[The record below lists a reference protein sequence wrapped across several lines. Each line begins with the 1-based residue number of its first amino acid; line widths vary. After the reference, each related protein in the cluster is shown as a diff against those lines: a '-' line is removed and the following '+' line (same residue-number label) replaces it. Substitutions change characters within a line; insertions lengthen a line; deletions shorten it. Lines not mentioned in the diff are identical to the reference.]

1 MLRRSVATNTTPL
14 IRKAKPPVK
23 SAKSEAPHYSRGAS
37 FVFKPSTLNH
47 KRKKFYFFLHMC
59 KICCIFAADLWK
71 LHEDC
76 MKIAFTTSLPAEGF
90 KRLAE
95 RGVDDL
101 SLVIGHCP
109 EEALKDVEVLVSTFD
124 FKVSREMIETMPELK
139 LIANFGAGYNN
150 IDLEACKARG
160 IRVTNT
166 PQPVIEP
173 TAELAFA
180 LMIDVARR
188 VSEFD
193 RMLRSHA
200 NDANGENGDALLND
214 VFGVM
219 RNLSHSLYG
228 KTLGII
234 GMGRIGQALARR
246 AAASGMTVLYHNRH
260 ELTSERMNELRN
272 EGVVARYVDFQT
284 LLQDSD
290 FVSLNLPYTPEVHH
304 LIGKPEL
311 GMMKRSAYLINTA
324 RGAHV
329 DVAALIEALK
339 SGIIAGAALDVYE
352 HEPAIP
358 SELLTLPNVV
368 LSPHTGTGTWEGRIA
383 MCENVT
389 DNIIS
394 FIDGRLND
402 MNIVI

>member
-1 MLRRSVATNTTPL
+1 MR
-14 IRKAKPPVK
+14 
-23 SAKSEAPHYSRGAS
+23 
-37 FVFKPSTLNH
+37 
-47 KRKKFYFFLHMC
+47 
-59 KICCIFAADLWK
+59 
-71 LHEDC
+71 
-76 MKIAFTTSLPAEGF
+76 IAFTTELPREGF
-90 KRLAE
+90 RRLVE
-95 RGVDDL
+95 RGLLKIEDWRLTIEDL
-101 SLVIGHCP
+101 SP
-109 EEALKDVEVLVSTFD
+109 EELRETEVLVSTFD
-124 FKVSREMIETMPELK
+124 YKVSREMIESMPKLK

-150 IDLEACKARG
+150 IDLEACKERG

-166 PQPVIEP
+166 PQPVLEP

-193 RMLRSHA
+193 RKLRVESLKLKEV
-200 NDANGENGDALLND
+200 GEFKEERL
-214 VFGVM
+214 FGVM

-228 KTLGII
+228 KTLGIL

-246 AAASGMTVLYHNRH
+246 ASASGMKIIYHNRKPIDVRRTDVRCTKDVRLD
-260 ELTSERMNELRN
+260 EWTKEVIEQA
-272 EGVVARYVDFQT
+272 EYVDFQT

-290 FVSLNLPYTPEVHH
+290 YLSLNLPYTPEVHH
-304 LIGKPEL
+304 IIGKPEL

-329 DVAALIEALK
+329 DEAALVEALK

-352 HEPAIP
+352 FEPKI
-358 SELLTLPNVV
+358 SEELLKLPNVV

-389 DNIIS
+389 DNILA
-394 FIDGRLND
+394 FAEGRTKD
-402 MNIVI
+402 MDIVI